1 MMMNYER
8 DNWKQRVEALEIAN
22 GNLDKRV
29 KLHCKE
35 VVKLQA
41 EIAKLK
47 KYDIRQWIPKGKWCS
62 GCVFSNENEWC
73 DLLLDPLHSGGK
85 LPSCP
90 KPYVEEKV

>member
-41 EIAKLK
+41 EIDELK
-47 KYDIRQWIPKGKWCS
+47 KYDLRQWIPEGKICTGCLMRSKGIIYYM
-62 GCVFSNENEWC
+62 GCISRI
-73 DLLLDPLHSGGK
+73 L
-85 LPSCP
+85 
-90 KPYVEEKV
+90 